1 MACSLMMGMFWFF
14 LCNAMQCNAVHSLV
28 DNDESGE
35 IRTRRFSFRSF
46 LTLLFLITRFVR

>member
-1 MACSLMMGMFWFF
+1 MEVVAMACSLMMGMFWYF

-46 LTLLFLITRFVR
+46 LTLLF

>member
-1 MACSLMMGMFWFF
+1 MQSDDGDVLVF

-46 LTLLFLITRFVR
+46 LTLLF